1 MDKKDT
7 AGWVI
12 TSSLAS
18 AIKIDTPSENDVKEY
33 ITDRKIRQKE
43 ERKI

>member
-1 MDKKDT
+1 MDGKDT

-18 AIKIDTPSENDVKEY
+18 AIKIITPSE
-33 ITDRKIRQKE
+33 E
-43 ERKI
+43 EK